1 MSHALAGSA
10 PKPATAAQA
19 PILARK
25 SSFPNSAST
34 SFNVAFKASVTSGPQ
49 SHSKPRLSNRP
60 RGSFR
65 QNAYRF
71 LPPSSSIG
79 SRLSHLAT
87 RAELNLRQ
95 DGRRGGVVGVFRRRC
110 RAVRRPNPPSP
121 GVVAVFA
128 ASSYRHSSEPHP
140 HRSARAVRQAPACAC
155 RHADRRVADL
165 LSSRTEAS

>member
-121 GVVAVFA
+121 GRCSCIC

-140 HRSARAVRQAPACAC
+140 HRSVQGCAAGTGGRPAIEPA
-155 RHADRRVADL
+155 
-165 LSSRTEAS
+165 